1 MLSLP
6 RLVLATYR
14 ALAPI
19 YYSVDLASKMY
30 LYNDCMRIEEQLNE
44 LASSIVNSSPIFV
57 SFSFAAEAA
66 EIAAFGKR
74 HYNRE
79 LETQKLIIRDYLDG
93 TQGLVACTDYPQSEA
108 CDIAV
113 KAVVDRIKLL
123 HEKWHGVLSQ
133 STLWQALG
141 SLLTT
146 VCGKVINDIE
156 DLSDTTALESEKLA
170 RLMGDIADLEA
181 LFMPSSKGAGRH
193 AVPCTAMYCD
203 NWLKFRYL
211 ESILECN
218 MAELLDMYNRG
229 QLVEFDKEEL
239 VDLVRALFSDTE
251 HRRKCLEAIRRGPMR
266 ASGDDDL
273 VH

>member
-1 MLSLP
+1 
-6 RLVLATYR
+6 
-14 ALAPI
+14 
-19 YYSVDLASKMY
+19 MY

-44 LASSIVNSSPIFV
+44 LASSVASSSSIFA
-57 SFSFAAEAA
+57 SFSLAAEAA
-66 EIAAFGKR
+66 DIAAFGKR
-74 HYNRE
+74 HYTRE

-113 KAVVDRIKLL
+113 KAVIDRVKLL

-133 STLWQALG
+133 PALWQALG

-146 VCGKVINDIE
+146 LCGKVINDIE
-156 DLSDTTALESEKLA
+156 DLSDTSEAESRKLA
-170 RLMGDIADLEA
+170 RLIGEIADLEA
-181 LFMPSSKGAGRH
+181 LFMPSSKSVGRQD
-193 AVPCTAMYCD
+193 VPCTAMYCD

-211 ESILECN
+211 ESILECT
-218 MAELLDMYNRG
+218 MAELLDLYNGG

-239 VDLVRALFSDTE
+239 VDLVKALFSDTE
-251 HRRKCLEAIRRGPMR
+251 HRRKCLEAIRRGPTR
-266 ASGDDDL
+266 AGGGDL